1 MKRNLKMLDSIV
13 KKKYILVFHQ
23 QLKTIVLHVNAD
35 LSYLMI
41 FQSLNKFCIKVLND
55 RMLADV
61 RVLDESPLF
70 ELLIST

>member
-1 MKRNLKMLDSIV
+1 MLDSIV

-55 RMLADV
+55 RMFADV